1 MRKAKQKP
9 YWEMTTEELAEAT
22 REFDADAPA
31 VKGRRLTGKERASW
45 ERAMSKDARS
55 IFIKRR
61 EAFTFELDPDLV
73 KQLDAVA
80 KRKHLSRSEAL
91 ERGLRSLMALS
102 A

>member
-1 MRKAKQKP
+1 MRKPKPKQ

-22 REFDADAPA
+22 REFDADAPE
-31 VKGRRLTGKERASW
+31 VKGRRLTRKERAAW
-45 ERAMSKDARS
+45 DKAMSRDARS

-61 EAFTFELDPDLV
+61 EPFTFELDPDLI

-80 KRKHLSRSEAL
+80 KRKHLSRSEVL
-91 ERGLRSLMALS
+91 ERGLRSLMSLS